1 MHKKPLE
8 QSLRGFFVPDFF
20 IHLKVAIDSLY
31 SLATF
36 LFYRAPM
43 NYTSSW
49 IIHELTISRMMKQLC
64 RKRCDVYNREL
75 TTDITRYMDV
85 AMKILKEN

>member
-1 MHKKPLE
+1 MKLQGIDPL
-8 QSLRGFFVPDFF
+8 D
-20 IHLKVAIDSLY
+20 AIVVRLG
-31 SLATF
+31 
-36 LFYRAPM
+36 
-43 NYTSSW
+43 
-49 IIHELTISRMMKQLC
+49 

>member
-1 MHKKPLE
+1 
-8 QSLRGFFVPDFF
+8 
-20 IHLKVAIDSLY
+20 
-31 SLATF
+31 
-36 LFYRAPM
+36 
-43 NYTSSW
+43 
-49 IIHELTISRMMKQLC
+49 MMKQLC